1 METTAF
7 SPPAGLLPGPE
18 CLASVRNAPRNKKVL
33 AGQVG
38 DETRLSTK
46 MAGLGPEQE
55 EGSMEGQPE
64 NIPITDVQE
73 HYEQPIVTPPSSGPQ
88 SQLLQIVLAMDEEIE
103 TSSSDSHLETL
114 GNLMMQ
120 NKIEFPRGL
129 VRSVETMVQ
138 PQEAVHEEVTHE
150 EEAHEEAAHE
160 EAAHEVV
167 IHEEAA
173 HEVVIHEETAHEE
186 AEQQVAPPAI
196 TTEEEVPDEPMPVVY
211 QDPFEV
217 SLQYMEKHNILQV
230 FQEITENLVYEKP
243 DEPLE
248 FMLKQ
253 VQNMIEIRKMAKAL
267 EEL

>member
-1 METTAF
+1 
-7 SPPAGLLPGPE
+7 
-18 CLASVRNAPRNKKVL
+18 
-33 AGQVG
+33 
-38 DETRLSTK
+38 

-73 HYEQPIVTPPSSGPQ
+73 HYEQPIVTPLSSGPQ

-103 TSSSDSHLETL
+103 TSSSDTHLETL

-173 HEVVIHEETAHEE
+173 HEVVIHEEAAHEVVTHEEAAHEE